1 MRNIIKK
8 ILKEQEDDG
17 FNWADSSVNSPAQ
30 VLENLELETE
40 WTGYI
45 PEISKQISFTVN
57 PESFQPMARIRI
69 ENVESKGYGSF
80 GDDAHRHHQRSPL
93 DEIHF
98 GNADWDPTGSESI
111 GDDEDRGKLYN
122 VMDAARDIKSY
133 SEEAKQL
140 VIEYKQQIQEITK
153 QFAESIGSLPS
164 KHNFD
169 KEESYGRISLAT
181 VDSQGEIWTDDK
193 WDKAH
198 GNGSFREYP
207 GHHEVWVKKNRKG
220 SFNGGDFPPRF

>member
-17 FNWADSSVNSPAQ
+17 FNWADSAVNSPAQ
-30 VLENLELETE
+30 VLENLELEVE

-45 PEISKQISFTVN
+45 PEISKQIMFTMN
-57 PESFQPMARIRI
+57 PESFQPMARLSV
-69 ENVESKGYGSF
+69 ENVEAKGYGSF

-93 DEIHF
+93 DEIRF
-98 GNADWDPTGSESI
+98 GRSNWNSEGSEPI
-111 GDDEDRGKLYN
+111 GEEEGGKLYN

-140 VIEYKQQIQEITK
+140 TLEYKQKIQEITK
-153 QFAESIGSLPS
+153 LYAESLKELPI
-164 KHNFD
+164 KHNFNGSD
-169 KEESYGRISLAT
+169 NYRDRLKLAT

-193 WDKAH
+193 WDESH
-198 GNGSFREYP
+198 GGGKFREYP
-207 GHHEVWVKKNRKG
+207 GHDDVWNKKRRRG
-220 SFNGGDFPPRF
+220 GFNGGDFPPRF